1 MTKRTKTKSA
11 RGAVNLAVGKLP
23 TVSPAPVLS
32 LPTVPRAARTEAQ
45 KRDAVALLESRG
57 DRSVLAIAA
66 EVGCAPSQLY
76 EWQRKYGTTES
87 AYKSGETLESEVR
100 RLRRANALLTK
111 ERDFLKKVHAFFV
124 KDGL

>member
-1 MTKRTKTKSA
+1 MTKRTKTKNA
-11 RGAVNLAVGKLP
+11 RGAVNRAVGKLA
-23 TVSPAPVLS
+23 TVSPRAVAAP
-32 LPTVPRAARTEAQ
+32 PPGPRAARTEAQ

-57 DRSVLAIAA
+57 ERPVSAIAA

-76 EWQRKYGTTES
+76 DWQRKFGTADGE
-87 AYKSGETLESEVR
+87 ARSGETLENEVR
-100 RLRRANALLTK
+100 RLRRANAQLTK

>member
-1 MTKRTKTKSA
+1 MTKKTKTKSA
-11 RGAVNLAVGKLP
+11 RGAVKRAVGKLP
-23 TVSPAPVLS
+23 TVSPRPVLS
-32 LPTVPRAARTEAQ
+32 PPSAPRAARTESQ

-57 DRSVLAIAA
+57 ARPVSAIAA

-76 EWQRKYGTTES
+76 EWHRKYGT
-87 AYKSGETLESEVR
+87 KDDVPKPGETLEAEVR
-100 RLRRANALLTK
+100 RLRREVAYVTK